1 MSCGTLLRCP
11 LPSPNRSCLPA
22 ASLCRDSGPKTQP
35 GTSLLD
41 HPKGVSVQHQ
51 PSGNDLTPPAG
62 ANSNSDAIAEAQLTH
77 LVSRDDAAQ
86 GQNAPDVPEAPMPD
100 APSVHD
106 IATPRHQIG
115 GRCRKMVHQHTANLR
130 QTQVWLACC
139 MCGIQFSHG
148 EARLQQ
154 WGNRETNRHCVH
166 AHCVNGGVGHD
177 HELHPKQPLD
187 QEAVE
192 AVSRQRETVIRA
204 AADTEVLL
212 PLAQD
217 PDQAST
223 AASPPDDDQDL
234 FGREEALRMDE
245 EIMDF
250 QWFQCVSWNSI
261 KDLRGTPYVQHPRR
275 FKFALQ
281 QAQHAILR
289 AIMHNNPPLWPP
301 SQLGNLL
308 CSAAGSSWDG
318 VLSARRKA
326 TVLTT
331 WMPDSSGL
339 KTVQPWAMVRA
350 ECDVALV
357 HSATRRTTTEQKH
370 AHIRKVATLARSG
383 EKGRALAAASNA
395 PPVSV
400 TEQNVQEIKSLY
412 PTGPEP
418 PAPAQALMSNLF
430 SCRQQQLVCACNCAH
445 CSRNRGSPPS
455 AAVPQGWSDHAD
467 TAPHDV
473 FSPLAGSQI
482 GHGGQEG
489 IGCQK

>member
-1 MSCGTLLRCP
+1 
-11 LPSPNRSCLPA
+11 
-22 ASLCRDSGPKTQP
+22 
-35 GTSLLD
+35 
-41 HPKGVSVQHQ
+41 
-51 PSGNDLTPPAG
+51 
-62 ANSNSDAIAEAQLTH
+62 
-77 LVSRDDAAQ
+77 
-86 GQNAPDVPEAPMPD
+86 MPD

-115 GRCRKMVHQHTANLR
+115 GRCRKWCISTQPTSDKRKCGLPVVCVGYNSVTEKRVSNSGAIVKPTTTTSMHTVL
-130 QTQVWLACC
+130 
-139 MCGIQFSHG
+139 
-148 EARLQQ
+148 
-154 WGNRETNRHCVH
+154 
-166 AHCVNGGVGHD
+166 
-177 HELHPKQPLD
+177 
-187 QEAVE
+187 
-192 AVSRQRETVIRA
+192 
-204 AADTEVLL
+204 TEVLVMTVSCTQSNPWIRKQLKLSPANVKLSSGQLQTQRSCCPWHRTRIKPPQL
-212 PLAQD
+212 PL
-217 PDQAST
+217 T
-223 AASPPDDDQDL
+223 PDDEQDL

-250 QWFQCVSWNSI
+250 QWFQCVSWNSV
-261 KDLRGTPYVQHPRR
+261 KDLRGTPHVQPPRR

-400 TEQNVQEIKSLY
+400 TEHIVQEIKSLY

-418 PAPAQALMSNLF
+418 PAPVQALHE
-430 SCRQQQLVCACNCAH
+430 RVTRA
-445 CSRNRGSPPS
+445 R
-455 AAVPQGWSDHAD
+455 AATQYTPAR
-467 TAPHDV
+467 
-473 FSPLAGSQI
+473 
-482 GHGGQEG
+482 
-489 IGCQK
+489 